1 MEDKTIIGIDPGS
14 KGFITLRRGEHL
26 EFFSIAEHHI
36 VETAAYLRRARE
48 ESADIVVAMEEVHA
62 IFGSSAGATFTFGET
77 FGILQGFLMA
87 LRIPYHLVPPK
98 EWQAEIWV
106 KDDRRYLSG
115 RRVNTKATSLNAARR
130 LFPDIDLRR
139 NANCTKPDDNKADS
153 LLICEYARRKNL

>member
-1 MEDKTIIGIDPGS
+1 MEEKTIIGIDPGS
-14 KGFITLRRGEHL
+14 KGFITLRRGSRL

-36 VETAAYLRRARE
+36 AEVAAYLRKAKE
-48 ESADIVVAMEEVHA
+48 ESADIVAVIEEVHA
-62 IFGSSAGATFTFGET
+62 IFGSSAGATFAFGEI

-106 KDDRRYLSG
+106 KGDKVYSSG
-115 RRVNTKATSLNAARR
+115 KRVDTKPTSLNAAQR
-130 LFPDIDLRR
+130 LFPDVDLRR
-139 NANCTKPDDNKADS
+139 NANCTKLDDNKADS